1 MELDNSFYLTVS
13 SSADSEF
20 FPDNAVSHFKNKTP
34 KTIDLNDKWEVALV
48 EMSCPFNFHNITK
61 SDVYLTIIPTKKSK
75 AHRRVEIYM
84 KPGHYRNTDIF
95 IKALNA
101 NIRNCGYSYI
111 IKNVKFQYDEI
122 TQRAGVRIKKGD
134 FKLKLSPKLKRMLG
148 FHRSRE
154 ELRNEDFGEH
164 VMDITDSLHHMYVY
178 TNIVEHRALGQQL
191 VPLIRILSIKGVGG
205 DMNDINTF
213 HNLHYFRARRQTF
226 DTVEVNI
233 RDSQGNFIPF
243 NRGVS
248 ILTFHFKKVVQ

>member
-1 MELDNSFYLTVS
+1 MELENSFYLTVS

-20 FPDNAVSHFKNKTP
+20 FPENAVSHFKNKTP
-34 KTIDLNDKWEVALV
+34 NSIDLNDKWEVALV

-61 SDVYLTIIPTKKSK
+61 SDVFLTVIPTKKSK
-75 AHRRVEIYM
+75 SHRKVEIYM
-84 KPGHYRNTDIF
+84 QPGHYRTADIF

-101 NIRNCGYSYI
+101 SLHNSGYSYI
-111 IKNVKFQYDEI
+111 IKNIRFHYDEI
-122 TQRAGVRIKKGD
+122 SQRVQVRKRGDIK
-134 FKLKLSPKLKRMLG
+134 LVLSPKLKRMLG
-148 FHRSRE
+148 FHRARE
-154 ELRNEDFGEH
+154 EIHNNDYGEF

-178 TNIVEHRALGQQL
+178 TNIVEHRALGRQL

-205 DMNDINTF
+205 DVNDINTF

-233 RDSQGNFIPF
+233 RDGQGNFIPF

-248 ILTFHFKKVVQ
+248 ILTFHFRKVID